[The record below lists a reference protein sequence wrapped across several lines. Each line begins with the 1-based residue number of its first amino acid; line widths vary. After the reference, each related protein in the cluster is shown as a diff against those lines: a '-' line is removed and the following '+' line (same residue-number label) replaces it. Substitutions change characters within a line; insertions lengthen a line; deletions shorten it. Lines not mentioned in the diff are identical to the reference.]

1 MKFFNKIATLTFA
14 ATMMV
19 AQAQATELVKAEPV
33 AKFTITKAA
42 QESLAA
48 SMQLQ
53 TFSSTSTKAAL
64 NASLAKIEN
73 VNPEK
78 IQSLAKSI
86 LIAE

>member
-1 MKFFNKIATLTFA
+1 MKFFNTIATLTFA

-33 AKFTITKAA
+33 AKFTISKAA
-42 QESLAA
+42 QENLAA

-53 TFSSTSTKAAL
+53 TFSSTSAKVAL
-64 NASLAKIEN
+64 NTSLAKIE
-73 VNPEK
+73 K
-78 IQSLAKSI
+78 ISTKKTQDLAKSI